1 MKITK
6 SKTEKLT
13 MGHSDEGGLKILS
26 LEHESSSPRM
36 TLTVTGKGE
45 PVVIPLDAD
54 AQRELLAWLTP
65 RVPRLVGSGD
75 PL

>member
-13 MGHSDEGGLKILS
+13 MGHSDEGGHRILS
-26 LEHESSSPRM
+26 LEHESSPPRM
-36 TLTVTGKGE
+36 TLTATGKGE
-45 PVVIPLDAD
+45 PVVIPLDAE
-54 AQRELLAWLTP
+54 AQRELLAWLST
-65 RVPRLVGSGD
+65 RVPKLVGSGD